1 MEPKHY
7 TPKELDDAVA
17 QERERCLSMCR
28 IVMDHH
34 SEIAKIA
41 AQEFDEENKHFIEGQ
56 ISGAKDCIEAIEGK
70 WDKNAA
76 KQSPRA
82 YPFTK

>member
-28 IVMDHH
+28 MVMDHH

-41 AQEFDEENKHFIEGQ
+41 AQEFDEENKTL
-56 ISGAKDCIEAIEGK
+56 SVTARPWTVTDCTNPAPK
-70 WDKNAA
+70 VL
-76 KQSPRA
+76 
-82 YPFTK
+82 